1 MGAWPIVQE
10 GDQDSEESNG
20 VYKVQRLLRHHG
32 ASLAADHVFGE
43 ATRSGVTA
51 FQEANGLSPD
61 GAVGDQTW
69 PALIV
74 QLQEGDEGEA
84 VFALQSQWR
93 FISQDGAF
101 GPTTD
106 ALVRDFQQQSGLE
119 VDGIVGPQ
127 TWQRMG
133 IGPIID
139 PPEALRDSS
148 GSA

>member
-1 MGAWPIVQE
+1 MAEWPSVQE

-32 ASLAADHVFGE
+32 ADLTADHVFAE
-43 ATRSGVTA
+43 STTTSVIA
-51 FQEANGLSPD
+51 FQEANGLSAD
-61 GAVGDQTW
+61 GVVGGETW
-69 PALIV
+69 PRLIV
-74 QLQEGDEGEA
+74 QVQQGDEGEA

-93 FISQDGAF
+93 FISQDGVF
-101 GPTTD
+101 GPNTD
-106 ALVRDFQQQSGLE
+106 ALVRDFQQAAGLD

-139 PPEALRDSS
+139 APEPLRDA
-148 GSA
+148 GA